1 MFNPNSVR
9 FNAKPSR
16 YIRCHDLSVPLVA
29 CYKYVNEE
37 SHPMV
42 APEQFVAC
50 KYPIPWQEILQHVQ
64 RSMEKRVNGFT
75 ISGTTNR
82 DL

>member
-1 MFNPNSVR
+1 
-9 FNAKPSR
+9 
-16 YIRCHDLSVPLVA
+16 
-29 CYKYVNEE
+29 
-37 SHPMV
+37 MV
-42 APEQFVAC
+42 APEQLVAC
-50 KYPIPWQEILQHVQ
+50 KYPIQWQEILQHSQ